1 MYQPGQRAKAFFQQT
16 SGLKPDATAANKLQ
30 NKQNVYQGE
39 TGAYTDAANDVK
51 KQTNKVSTVNTTF
64 DSQPAEKKLGET
76 NSRIANTNL
85 NIPVVVDNGNYNT
98 DSVPGYKRTDMDLIN
113 EKKGQLDQVNKI
125 DLSAGA
131 LDPLRT
137 ASTEV
142 QKEKS
147 NFVEGANTYGESRN
161 KDINADLAQ
170 TNIKNMGDVGAENVV
185 EQDTNAFYK
194 MLIDKDPSNIGL
206 LSNLY
211 GGGYDA
217 TKYGAVDSNVLQ
229 GIFGAQRA
237 AAQGLTADR
246 QGSISGAES
255 AKQGYA
261 NAADAKRAEIA
272 QNYKGYQANVEKLK
286 AGYDAALAEI
296 KRKLDEGVI
305 NLASAREQKTKI
317 EGELKSQQA
326 AMDKKVADA
335 KIEDDRL
342 AREYEAGV
350 AAKQEK
356 ERQARVD
363 ERYNIL
369 TGNTHKI
376 WNKAKEEFNK

>member
-16 SGLKPDATAANKLQ
+16 SGLKPDATAVNKLQ

-161 KDINADLAQ
+161 KEINADLAQ
-170 TNIKNMGDVGAENVV
+170 TNIKNMGDVGTENVV

-286 AGYDAALAEI
+286 
-296 KRKLDEGVI
+296 KRL
-305 NLASAREQKTKI
+305 
-317 EGELKSQQA
+317 
-326 AMDKKVADA
+326 
-335 KIEDDRL
+335 EDGTIQGRGDR
-342 AREYEAGV
+342 
-350 AAKQEK
+350 
-356 ERQARVD
+356 
-363 ERYNIL
+363 
-369 TGNTHKI
+369 
-376 WNKAKEEFNK
+376 